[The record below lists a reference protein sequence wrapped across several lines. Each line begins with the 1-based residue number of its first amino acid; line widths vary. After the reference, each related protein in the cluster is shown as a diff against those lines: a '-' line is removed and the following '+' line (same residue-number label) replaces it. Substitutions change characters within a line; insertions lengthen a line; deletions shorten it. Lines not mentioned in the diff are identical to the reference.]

1 MDEIKK
7 GILLKHYWFF
17 LFMSLNHILPQLFP
31 KKQFADTFQLADGF
45 SVKTFFQLGN
55 LVKAGEGPFLAA
67 GSGWLSRQVTYINC
81 CYSSRL

>member
-7 GILLKHYWFF
+7 GILLRHYCFF

-55 LVKAGEGPFLAA
+55 LVKAGEGPFLVVGGCRAKSLTSIVAIAA
-67 GSGWLSRQVTYINC
+67 DC
-81 CYSSRL
+81 K